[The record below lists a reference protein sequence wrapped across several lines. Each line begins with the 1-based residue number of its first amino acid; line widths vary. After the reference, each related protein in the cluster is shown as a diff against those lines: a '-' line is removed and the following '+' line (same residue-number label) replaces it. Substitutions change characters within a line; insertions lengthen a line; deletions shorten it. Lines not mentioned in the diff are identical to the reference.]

1 MKLSNETLNVLAN
14 FASMNPN
21 LEFKKGK
28 DIKTISSTKAVLA
41 KAVLKDDFP
50 QDFCVHDLNQFLMTY
65 NHSKDTEIKFEDK
78 NIIVEYNPRS
88 KVEFRMSEKS
98 TILVP
103 PDKELSLPSID
114 VKTTIKEEDF
124 KDFLKISSMLKS
136 PHMAI
141 ESDGDTV
148 FLISY
153 DAKDNSAHKQSIKI
167 DDGNGRPAA
176 VATWDYLPSS
186 VQHAMADLKN
196 VLVTGDLA
204 GAKVVQIDRLQVNV
218 THINDSGINFNV
230 QQFISDLEKLKTEA
244 QLSDVA
250 VTVTKN
256 YNTYYECAVKNDA
269 WIEWYNIQK
278 SIYESTYSK

>member
-167 DDGNGRPAA
+167 DDGNGKKFRIAFLIENIRFIAGTYDVEVSSKGLALFKNKNQAIQYFVAA
-176 VATWDYLPSS
+176 E
-186 VQHAMADLKN
+186 
-196 VLVTGDLA
+196 
-204 GAKVVQIDRLQVNV
+204 AKF
-218 THINDSGINFNV
+218 SNFG
-230 QQFISDLEKLKTEA
+230 Q
-244 QLSDVA
+244 
-250 VTVTKN
+250 
-256 YNTYYECAVKNDA
+256 
-269 WIEWYNIQK
+269 
-278 SIYESTYSK
+278 